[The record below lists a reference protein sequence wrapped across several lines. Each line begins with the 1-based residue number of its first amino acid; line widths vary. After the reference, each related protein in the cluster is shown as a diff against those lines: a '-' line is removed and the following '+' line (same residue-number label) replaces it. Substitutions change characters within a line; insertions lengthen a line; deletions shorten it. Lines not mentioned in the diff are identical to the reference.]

1 VMKAFDDR
9 VEAVWALNCAE
20 ALAEPDKEQH

>member
-9 VEAVWALNCAE
+9 VEAVWALHCAE